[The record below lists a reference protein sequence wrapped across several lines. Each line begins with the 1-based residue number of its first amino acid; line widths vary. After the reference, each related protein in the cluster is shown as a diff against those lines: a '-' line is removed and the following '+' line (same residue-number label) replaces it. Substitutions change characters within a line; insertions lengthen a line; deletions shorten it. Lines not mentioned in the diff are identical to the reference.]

1 MAATTNA
8 RPRAASAVTV
18 SPQDFVNVKT
28 FLTEQVLIERTVEA
42 RMMELAAVSGTN
54 IHLLGPPGTAKS
66 LGLREYSKCMI
77 GSAYF
82 EKAMNAGMPA
92 DAIIGAYDMAKFAKS
107 GEFTRNVD
115 GHLPTADVG
124 FIDEMFRANGPAQ
137 DALLP
142 MANSEERQFEFNGGM
157 HRSGLLLFAS
167 ASNHMPD
174 ADNEQAQALV
184 DRITL
189 VLHVDRLKSKDS
201 FKELIRRHHART
213 IANLEGTWEQ
223 DRVTI
228 TVEQVREAQ
237 RQCKYVDKTR
247 DDFLDSLA
255 TLRDNVFREGLSVS
269 DRRWVELVRV
279 MQAVAWMNGRDYCT
293 PEDCAIAEFGIATDP
308 DHVGVAHKLVLPFL
322 GRFETEAVEKA
333 QEAAG
338 PLATW
343 AELRP
348 LVEEAGA
355 HLPDPVLR
363 RALVCTRQIDDVK
376 QRVDALIGEAENE
389 KRDAASLRAL
399 ASELLAAQKWM
410 HDNKLPSAYTP

>member
-1 MAATTNA
+1 MTTTTKRA
-8 RPRAASAVTV
+8 RTASAVAV
-18 SPQDFVNVKT
+18 SPQDFVNVRT
-28 FLTEQVLIERTVEA
+28 FLTDHVLIERTVEA

-66 LGLREYSKCMI
+66 LGLREYSKCMT

-92 DAIIGAYDMAKFAKS
+92 DAIIGAYDMAKFAKT

-124 FIDEMFRANGPAQ
+124 FVDEMFRANGPAQ

-157 HRSGLLLFAS
+157 HRSSLLLFAS
-167 ASNHMPD
+167 ASNQMPD

-213 IANLEGTWEQ
+213 IANLEGRWEQ
-223 DRVTI
+223 ERVTI

-237 RQCKYVDKTR
+237 RLCKYVDNTR
-247 DDFLDSLA
+247 DDFLDALA
-255 TLRDNVFREGLSVS
+255 TLRDEVYREGLGVS

-279 MQAVAWMNGRDYCT
+279 MQAVAWMNERDYCT
-293 PEDCAIAEFGIATDP
+293 PEDCAIAEFGIATAEE
-308 DHVGVAHKLVLPFL
+308 HAAVAHKLVLPFL

-338 PLATW
+338 PLAKW
-343 AELRP
+343 AEIRP
-348 LVEEAGA
+348 AIEEAGV
-355 HLPDPVLR
+355 HVPDDLLR
-363 RALVCTRQIDDVK
+363 RALLMSREIDDVK
-376 QRVDALIGEAENE
+376 RRVDAVIGEAENE
-389 KRDAASLRAL
+389 KRDAASLRAV
-399 ASELLAAQKWM
+399 AGELLAAQKWV
-410 HDNKLPSAYTP
+410 HANKLPTDYKP